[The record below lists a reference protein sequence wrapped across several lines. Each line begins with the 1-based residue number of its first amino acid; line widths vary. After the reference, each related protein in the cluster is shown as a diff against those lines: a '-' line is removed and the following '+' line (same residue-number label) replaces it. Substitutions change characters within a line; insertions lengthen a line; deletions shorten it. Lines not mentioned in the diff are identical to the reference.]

1 MLGTGRA
8 GDARREQE
16 LRAGPQLF
24 QRNEFT
30 TGNGA
35 GNGGGASTLSHQGA
49 AGSHHHHPA
58 RTAIGRAFWHEIDL
72 VVDLGAQ
79 IGSKTWWR
87 GLVTC
92 TALCGATILMAPS
105 VEAIPA
111 LPSALDQDQVD
122 EARAQAITPLAFG
135 ADTGR
140 RMAATDVVEPLAD
153 TPERPH
159 IEMTATLGR
168 GDGFTRVLERAGVS
182 GDQAE
187 EITSLIEGIIPLA
200 DIRPGTPMTIILG
213 RRPNRTVAR
222 PVDHIAFRARF
233 DLKIELDRV
242 DGSLRVN
249 PIQIAVDDTPLRIRG
264 RVGASLYRSARA
276 AGAPPSA
283 IQEYLRAI
291 GTQMS
296 INDIGSDATFDLIVE
311 HRRAETGETEM
322 GRLIYAGVERGDR
335 KTQLL
340 RWSVAGTDQW
350 FEASGVG
357 RSTGEMLM
365 PVNGRLTS
373 PFGYRRHPILGY
385 RRLHTGLDIAAGH
398 GTPIRAAASGTV
410 NYSGRNGGYGNYV
423 RIAHS
428 GGIQTAYAH
437 MSRIAVS
444 SGTRVTQGQVIG
456 YVGST
461 GMSTGPHLHYE
472 MIRGGQKIDPRS
484 VRYIE
489 NAQLSGPELQRFRST
504 LAGLM
509 QVEPGAALARRER
522 PRDLDTASADQ
533 PRRADRSRS

>member
-1 MLGTGRA
+1 M
-8 GDARREQE
+8 
-16 LRAGPQLF
+16 F
-24 QRNEFT
+24 QRNEFA
-30 TGNGA
+30 TGNG
-35 GNGGGASTLSHQGA
+35 GS
-49 AGSHHHHPA
+49 AGSLSQQPTERHGHPG

-111 LPSALDQDQVD
+111 LPSSLDQDQFD

-168 GDGFTRVLERAGVS
+168 GDAFARVLERAGVAS
-182 GDQAE
+182 DQAA
-187 EITSLIEGIIPLA
+187 EIESLVEGVIPLA
-200 DIRPGTPMTIILG
+200 DIRPGTPMTIVLG
-213 RRPNRTVAR
+213 RRPNRTVSR

-242 DGSLRVN
+242 DGSLRIN
-249 PIQIAVDDTPLRIRG
+249 PIAIAVDDTPLRIRG
-264 RVGASLYRSARA
+264 RVGSSLYRSARA

-283 IQEYLRAI
+283 IQDYLRAI

-296 INDIGSDATFDLIVE
+296 INDIGSDATFDLIIE
-311 HRRAETGETEM
+311 HRRAETGETET
-322 GRLIYAGVERGDR
+322 GGLLYAGVERGDR

-340 RWSVAGTDQW
+340 RWSVAGTEQW

-365 PVNGRLTS
+365 PVNGRVTS

-385 RRLHTGLDIAAGH
+385 RRLHTGLDIAAGY
-398 GTPIRAAASGTV
+398 GTPIHAAASGTV
-410 NYSGRNGGYGNYV
+410 NMAGRNGGYGNFV
-423 RIAHS
+423 RIAH
-428 GGIQTAYAH
+428 GDNLQTAYGH

-444 SGTRVTQGQVIG
+444 SGSRVTQGQIIG

-461 GMSTGPHLHYE
+461 GLSTGPHLHYE
-472 MIRGGQKIDPRS
+472 MLRGGQKIDPRS

-489 NAQLSGPELQRFRST
+489 QAQLSGQELQRFRST

-509 QVEPGAALARRER
+509 AVEPGAAMAQRRTEDGRETASNDR
-522 PRDLDTASADQ
+522 PR
-533 PRRADRSRS
+533 RGNSRS